1 MENQNYSVNLNFS
14 YPTPV
19 LTVSNAT
26 LAGNLANSQTYSNNI
41 VSGFRDAN
49 RIVTI
54 SHGLNQQQQQNL
66 ANQRLS
72 DRPNNIQPQASSL
85 TQPIS
90 NVSDRYVNR
99 AHLNNNN
106 NNQDIHI
113 YLPLAADGQPISI
126 ENLVQAIND
135 NIRLRSDRH
144 TNAQHFPSQNSAYL
158 SGDRGSNNGPQL
170 TGNSNAQHF
179 LNERSVH
186 LSGRPASNTGPQ
198 LIGQSND
205 QHFPNE
211 RSVHLSGRPASNTGP
226 QLIGQSNQHFP
237 NERSVHLSN
246 HPASNNGPQ
255 LASFGG
261 DRPPSEEVKPN
272 DTNSTLDTRRI
283 ESNYSSGN
291 SSARGSRNSV
301 ENATELLK
309 KMALL
314 NKQAELLYTLAK
326 QLEKVKASSQNCTYE
341 VKELISRCEEAI
353 NKHIDAFFRD
363 ERIIT
368 VNRPRGSVSFSF
380 DGNSAPDFD
389 FLIATIVVL
398 AQIVDRGAGNNQTN
412 LRQ

>member
-186 LSGRPASNTGPQ
+186 LSGRPASNNGPQ
-198 LIGQSND
+198 LIGQTNA
-205 QHFPNE
+205 QYFPNE
-211 RSVHLSGRPASNTGP
+211 RSVHLSGR
-226 QLIGQSNQHFP
+226 
-237 NERSVHLSN
+237 
-246 HPASNNGPQ
+246 PASNNGPQ

-309 KMALL
+309 RMALL
-314 NKQAELLYTLAK
+314 NEQAEKLYILAK
-326 QLEKVKASSQNCTYE
+326 QLEKVKASSQNCTNE

-363 ERIIT
+363 ERMFT
-368 VNRPRGSVSFSF
+368 VNRPSGSVSFSF

-389 FLIATIVVL
+389 FLIATIVAL

>member
-186 LSGRPASNTGPQ
+186 LSGRPASN
-198 LIGQSND
+198 
-205 QHFPNE
+205 
-211 RSVHLSGRPASNTGP
+211 
-226 QLIGQSNQHFP
+226 
-237 NERSVHLSN
+237 
-246 HPASNNGPQ
+246 NGPQ

-272 DTNSTLDTRRI
+272 DNNSTLDTRRI

-309 KMALL
+309 RMALL
-314 NKQAELLYTLAK
+314 NKQAELLYILAI

-363 ERIIT
+363 ERMFT
-368 VNRPRGSVSFSF
+368 VNRPSGSVSFSF

-389 FLIATIVVL
+389 FLIATIVAL